1 MRRLAPRAGLAP
13 FASLNICARP
23 ALFASS
29 RRSFI
34 SALLLGLA
42 ACAGGALAAGP
53 ESYPTQP
60 VKIIVQAPAG
70 NGPDVLARIIAERL
84 GQLWGQQVLIL
95 NRPGAGGLIAA
106 QAAASA
112 LPDGYTLYMPSSST
126 FTVLPA
132 RHAKLPFDLDRDFAR
147 IGMVAQAPLVIA
159 VAPSLGINSVAELIA
174 RAKEKPGDIMYAA
187 LGRGTLPHATSE
199 LFQRRAGIQ
208 LRYITYSASNQALQ
222 DVMGGRLGLVF
233 DGFGALSGALENDT
247 VKVLAITAP
256 ERLTHLPHLPTV
268 AETLPD
274 FVALS
279 WSPMLAPAG
288 TPAHIIDKVSA
299 DLRAVLAQPALQERL
314 RQIGQTVRPMAPAEV
329 TAFIDSEQK
338 KWRAIFDET
347 ASEAR

>member
-1 MRRLAPRAGLAP
+1 MRRLAW
-13 FASLNICARP
+13 FT
-23 ALFASS
+23 
-29 RRSFI
+29 
-34 SALLLGLA
+34 SALVL
-42 ACAGGALAAGP
+42 ALAASAGCTSASATG
-53 ESYPTQP
+53 SYPSQP

-84 GQLWGQQVLIL
+84 SQLWGQQVLIL

-112 LPDGYTLYMPSSST
+112 QPDGYTLYMPSSST
-126 FTVLPA
+126 FLVLPT

-147 IGMVAQAPLVIA
+147 IGMVAQSPLVIA
-159 VAPSLGINSVAELIA
+159 AAPSLGISSVAELIA
-174 RAKEKPGDIMYAA
+174 RARERPGDIMYAA

-199 LFQRRAGIQ
+199 LFQRRAGIE
-208 LRYITYSASNQALQ
+208 LRYVSYGASNQALQ

-233 DGFGALSGALENDT
+233 DGFGALSGALDTET
-247 VKVLAITAP
+247 VKVLATTAP
-256 ERLTHLPHLPTV
+256 ERLPHLPHIPTV

-279 WSPMLAPAG
+279 WAPMLAPAG
-288 TPAHIIDKVSA
+288 TPAHIVDKVSA

-314 RQIGQTVRPMAPAEV
+314 RQIGHTVRPMSPAEV

-338 KWRAIFDET
+338 KWRSIMDET
-347 ASEAR
+347 APDAR

>member
-1 MRRLAPRAGLAP
+1 MRRLAW
-13 FASLNICARP
+13 FT
-23 ALFASS
+23 
-29 RRSFI
+29 
-34 SALLLGLA
+34 SALVLGLA
-42 ACAGGALAAGP
+42 ASAGGAWAAGTG
-53 ESYPTQP
+53 SYPTQP
-60 VKIIVQAPAG
+60 VKIIIQAPVG

-112 LPDGYTLYMPSSST
+112 QPDGYTLYMPSSST
-126 FTVLPA
+126 FLVLPE

-159 VAPSLGINSVAELIA
+159 AAPSLGINSVPDLIA
-174 RAKEKPGDIMYAA
+174 RAKERPGDIMYSA

-208 LRYITYSASNQALQ
+208 LRYVSYGGTSQALQ

-233 DGFGALSGALENDT
+233 DGFGALTGAIETET
-247 VKVLAITAP
+247 VKILATTAP
-256 ERLTHLPHLPTV
+256 ERLPHLPHLPTV

-288 TPAHIIDKVSA
+288 TPAHVIDKVSA

-314 RQIGQTVRPMAPAEV
+314 RRIGHTVRPMSPAEV
-329 TAFIDSEQK
+329 TEFIDSERK
-338 KWRAIFDET
+338 KWRSILDET
-347 ASEAR
+347 ASDAR

>member
-1 MRRLAPRAGLAP
+1 MRRLAW
-13 FASLNICARP
+13 FT
-23 ALFASS
+23 
-29 RRSFI
+29 
-34 SALLLGLA
+34 SALVLGLA
-42 ACAGGALAAGP
+42 ASAGGTWAAGTG
-53 ESYPTQP
+53 SYPAQP

-112 LPDGYTLYMPSSST
+112 QPDGYTLYMPSSST
-126 FTVLPA
+126 FLVLPT

-159 VAPSLGINSVAELIA
+159 AAPSLGINSVPELIA
-174 RAKEKPGDIMYAA
+174 RAKERPGDIMYSA

-199 LFQRRAGIQ
+199 LFQRRAGIE
-208 LRYITYSASNQALQ
+208 LRYISYGGTNQALQ

-233 DGFGALSGALENDT
+233 DGFGALAGALET
-247 VKVLAITAP
+247 GAVKVLATTAP
-256 ERLTHLPHLPTV
+256 ERLPHLPHLPTV

-288 TPAHIIDKVSA
+288 TPVHIIDKVGA
-299 DLRAVLAQPALQERL
+299 DLRAVLAQPGLQERL
-314 RQIGQTVRPMAPAEV
+314 RHIGHTVRPMSPAEV
-329 TAFIDSEQK
+329 TAFIDSERK
-338 KWRAIFDET
+338 KWRPILDET
-347 ASEAR
+347 ASEGR

>member
-1 MRRLAPRAGLAP
+1 MRRLAW
-13 FASLNICARP
+13 FT
-23 ALFASS
+23 
-29 RRSFI
+29 
-34 SALLLGLA
+34 SALVL
-42 ACAGGALAAGP
+42 ALAASAGCTSASATG
-53 ESYPTQP
+53 SYPSQP

-84 GQLWGQQVLIL
+84 SQLWGQQVLIL

-112 LPDGYTLYMPSSST
+112 PPDGYTLYMPSSST
-126 FTVLPA
+126 FLVLPA

-147 IGMVAQAPLVIA
+147 VGMVAQSPLVIA
-159 VAPSLGINSVAELIA
+159 AAPSLAISSVAELIA
-174 RAKEKPGDIMYAA
+174 HAKERPGDIMYAA

-199 LFQRRAGIQ
+199 LFQRRAGIE
-208 LRYITYSASNQALQ
+208 LRYVSYGASNQALQ

-233 DGFGALSGALENDT
+233 DGFGALSGALETET
-247 VKVLAITAP
+247 VKILATTAP
-256 ERLTHLPHLPTV
+256 ERLPHLPHIPTV

-279 WSPMLAPAG
+279 WAPMLAPAG
-288 TPAHIIDKVSA
+288 TPAHIVDKVSA

-314 RQIGQTVRPMAPAEV
+314 RQIGHTVRPMSPAEV

-338 KWRAIFDET
+338 KWRSIMDET
-347 ASEAR
+347 APDAR

>member
-1 MRRLAPRAGLAP
+1 MRRLAW
-13 FASLNICARP
+13 FT
-23 ALFASS
+23 
-29 RRSFI
+29 
-34 SALLLGLA
+34 SALVLGLA
-42 ACAGGALAAGP
+42 ASAGGTWAA

-60 VKIIVQAPAG
+60 VKIIIQAPAG
-70 NGPDVLARIIAERL
+70 NGPDVLARIVAERL
-84 GQLWGQQVLIL
+84 GRLWGQQVLIL

-112 LPDGYTLYMPSSST
+112 QPDGYTLYMPSSST
-126 FTVLPA
+126 FLVLPA

-159 VAPSLGINSVAELIA
+159 AAPSLGINSVPDLIA
-174 RAKEKPGDIMYAA
+174 RAKERPGDIMYSA

-199 LFQRRAGIQ
+199 LFQRRAGIE
-208 LRYITYSASNQALQ
+208 LRYISYGGTNQALQ

-233 DGFGALSGALENDT
+233 DGFGALAGALETGT
-247 VKVLAITAP
+247 VKVLATTAP
-256 ERLTHLPHLPTV
+256 ERLPHLPHLPTV

-299 DLRAVLAQPALQERL
+299 DLRAVLAQPGLQERL
-314 RQIGQTVRPMAPAEV
+314 RHIGHTVRPMSPAEV
-329 TAFIDSEQK
+329 TAFIDSERK
-338 KWRAIFDET
+338 KWRSILDET
-347 ASEAR
+347 APDAR